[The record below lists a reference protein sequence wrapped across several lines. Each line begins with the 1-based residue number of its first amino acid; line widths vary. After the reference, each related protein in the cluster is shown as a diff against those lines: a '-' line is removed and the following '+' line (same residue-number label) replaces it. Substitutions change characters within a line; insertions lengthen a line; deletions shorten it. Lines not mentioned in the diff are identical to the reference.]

1 MALSWLPVELADST
15 RIAYFCFF
23 FRVLQA
29 ELLVQ
34 QVESKEW
41 RKLCG
46 MMYERIQE
54 NDTM

>member
-23 FRVLQA
+23 FHVLQA